1 MRAWPLVL
9 LLVLAGCGG
18 HGGGVPPGIPPQ
30 SLTAGFKPRG
40 LADVIVVHALD
51 WRPLRRADL
60 VAPDGT
66 HTPAYSLNVIPS
78 PVDRGSLMQQI
89 TPGSPRPV
97 TQTGIMDSTALI
109 RLPDPVVYAKEW
121 RFFHIDV
128 VLGDPG
134 AGGIEVTLPAPPS
147 PPI

>member
-1 MRAWPLVL
+1 M
-9 LLVLAGCGG
+9 
-18 HGGGVPPGIPPQ
+18 
-30 SLTAGFKPRG
+30 
-40 LADVIVVHALD
+40 
-51 WRPLRRADL
+51 
-60 VAPDGT
+60 
-66 HTPAYSLNVIPS
+66 
-78 PVDRGSLMQQI
+78 
-89 TPGSPRPV
+89 

>member
-1 MRAWPLVL
+1 
-9 LLVLAGCGG
+9 
-18 HGGGVPPGIPPQ
+18 
-30 SLTAGFKPRG
+30 
-40 LADVIVVHALD
+40 
-51 WRPLRRADL
+51 
-60 VAPDGT
+60 
-66 HTPAYSLNVIPS
+66 
-78 PVDRGSLMQQI
+78 MQQI